1 MTILRTA
8 LALLISAI
16 AFAAVAAG
24 GPVIRTRLAPATVVI
39 GQPVTLAVDILVPT
53 WFGGAIDYPPTIAL
67 PGTVAKL
74 SDERPVNLNEHIG
87 DASYAGMT
95 KNYVIVPQ
103 QAGAFDVPAI
113 TIRVPYSV
121 DGKTVETEV
130 HTAPQHFEARLPAGA
145 ENLGYF
151 IATRSYRLT
160 QQVEPSKLASLKVG
174 DALVRRITQ
183 RATDFAPMLLPALT
197 FDAIDGL
204 DLYPAEPI
212 LDEQGGER
220 GAARIAT
227 RTDAVTYV
235 LAKPGHYRLPGL
247 RIGWFDPGTSAMR
260 WAEAPELAFDVA
272 PNPAALAAPAE
283 EARSLPIKESRPS
296 LLRQRWR
303 EAVVLAMSV
312 VLTGGLA
319 WWLVPL
325 ARRRIR
331 DARVRRAGSEAVAF
345 RRLRRALRAG
355 EPTAMREA
363 LADWVVTMSPDDPRA
378 SRSDLVAAYGDS
390 ALAAQV
396 AALDRQLYAERT
408 ADAPSWS
415 PPALE
420 RGLIAMRTRFLH
432 SRRRRAKHPADLQA
446 LNPLRVE

>member
-1 MTILRTA
+1 M
-8 LALLISAI
+8 LALLLAAI

-24 GPVIRTRLAPATVVI
+24 GPVVRTRLAPASVVI
-39 GQPVTLAVDILVPT
+39 GQPVTLAIDILVPT

-67 PGTVAKL
+67 PGAVAKL
-74 SDERPVNLNEHIG
+74 SDERPVNLNERIG

-121 DGKTVETEV
+121 DGKTVEAEV
-130 HTAPQHFEARLPAGA
+130 RTAPQHFEARLPAGA

-197 FDAIDGL
+197 FEAIDGL
-204 DLYPAEPI
+204 ELYPAEPV

-220 GAARIAT
+220 GAVRIAT

-272 PNPAALAAPAE
+272 PNPAALAAPPE
-283 EARSLPIKESRPS
+283 EAKALPIKESRPG

-303 EAVVLAMSV
+303 EAVVLAIV
-312 VLTGGLA
+312 GGA
-319 WWLVPL
+319 DRRSGMAARAAGATANPRGAGASRRKRSGGIPAPAPRASGGRA
-325 ARRRIR
+325 ARRYAERLT
-331 DARVRRAGSEAVAF
+331 DWMVA
-345 RRLRRALRAG
+345 
-355 EPTAMREA
+355 
-363 LADWVVTMSPDDPRA
+363 MSPDDPRA
-378 SRSDLVAAYGDS
+378 SLS
-390 ALAAQV
+390 AL
-396 AALDRQLYAERT
+396 
-408 ADAPSWS
+408 
-415 PPALE
+415 
-420 RGLIAMRTRFLH
+420 
-432 SRRRRAKHPADLQA
+432 RRRARRRSAGRA
-446 LNPLRVE
+446 GCGT